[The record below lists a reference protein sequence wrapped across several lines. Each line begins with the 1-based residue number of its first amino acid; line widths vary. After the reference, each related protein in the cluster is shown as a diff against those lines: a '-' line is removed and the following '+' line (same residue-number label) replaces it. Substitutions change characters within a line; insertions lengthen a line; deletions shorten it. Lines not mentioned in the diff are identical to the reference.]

1 MPLNITSQQR
11 DQDSLREARRHV
23 ASLLRNDWSYP
34 SLSQYAS
41 TTSQA
46 ENSALVNSE
55 QLAAQTAQK
64 VNHDQSH
71 NGRASDIVGEVVA
84 WQERDYSS
92 DEAGLDGDGPYSL
105 GSASAPGSP
114 STNSISRKS
123 GVSSAE
129 IVAEA
134 DRTKAGRKRKRARI
148 MEEEMSWNA
157 GLAHFVARRN
167 AWTCAREVHRAGH
180 VPRGRKLGDVMQ
192 DVNGDVDVHTA
203 ETDSEDARMED
214 ENEEEEE
221 DSDLPAAA
229 NSSLSDARTL
239 LPIPRPLLPDHP
251 VRKKINPN
259 TYGEIYSKIILQS
272 RTPTIPIN
280 LAHIVNALIHGWKQ
294 EGNWPPKGTAAEP
307 PIGTRR
313 KSLSET
319 VGQRHPH
326 LKKGVQAV
334 GRVLG
339 IGI

>member
-1 MPLNITSQQR
+1 MPLNITTQQR

-34 SLSQYAS
+34 PLSQYAS
-41 TTSQA
+41 TTSQTTD
-46 ENSALVNSE
+46 NALASSE
-55 QLAAQTAQK
+55 ELAAQTARKANKDQ
-64 VNHDQSH
+64 NH
-71 NGRASDIVGEVVA
+71 NFRASDFVGDVVA

-92 DEAGLDGDGPYSL
+92 NEEGLDGDGQYSL
-105 GSASAPGSP
+105 GSATGSGSGSP
-114 STNSISRKS
+114 FNSIGRRSEA
-123 GVSSAE
+123 SSAE
-129 IVAEA
+129 VVAEA
-134 DRTKAGRKRKRARI
+134 ARTKAGRKRKRARI
-148 MEEEMSWNA
+148 MDEEMTWNA

-167 AWTCAREVHRAGH
+167 AWTCARDVHRPPSH
-180 VPRGRKLGDVMQ
+180 VPKGRKLGDVMQ
-192 DVNGDVDVHTA
+192 DVGGDVDMDTA
-203 ETDSEDARMED
+203 EKDSEDARTE
-214 ENEEEEE
+214 EEEEE

-239 LPIPRPLLPDHP
+239 LPIPKPLLPDHP

-280 LAHIVNALIHGWKQ
+280 LAHVINALIHGWKQ
-294 EGNWPPKGTAAEP
+294 EGNWPPKGTVAEP
-307 PIGTRR
+307 PISRRR
-313 KSLSET
+313 KSLTET

-339 IGI
+339 IGL

>member
-1 MPLNITSQQR
+1 MPLNITHQQR

-34 SLSQYAS
+34 PLSQYAS
-41 TTSQA
+41 ATSQGTDD
-46 ENSALVNSE
+46 ALANSE
-55 QLAAQTAQK
+55 RLATQTAQK
-64 VNHDQSH
+64 ANHDQSH
-71 NGRASDIVGEVVA
+71 NGRASDIVGDVIA

-92 DEAGLDGDGPYSL
+92 DEQGVDGDGQYSL
-105 GSASAPGSP
+105 GSASASGSP
-114 STNSISRKS
+114 SNTSISRGS
-123 GVSSAE
+123 GGSSAE
-129 IVAEA
+129 MVAEA
-134 DRTKAGRKRKRARI
+134 DRTKASRKRKRARV

-167 AWTCAREVHRAGH
+167 AWTCAREIRRADH

-192 DVNGDVDVHTA
+192 NVNGDVDMHTA
-203 ETDSEDARMED
+203 ETDSEDARMEG
-214 ENEEEEE
+214 ENEDEE

-294 EGNWPPKGTAAEP
+294 EGNWPPKGTAPEP
-307 PIGTRR
+307 PIGARR
-313 KSLSET
+313 KSLTET